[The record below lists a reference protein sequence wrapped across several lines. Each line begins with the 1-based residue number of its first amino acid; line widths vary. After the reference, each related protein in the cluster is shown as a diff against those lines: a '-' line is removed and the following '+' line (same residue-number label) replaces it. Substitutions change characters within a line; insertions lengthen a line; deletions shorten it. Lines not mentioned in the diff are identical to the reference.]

1 MKIEVLSLT
10 DEAIGERDYCD
21 IMQILING
29 KSVFAVWDGEPED
42 NNLARNFNGCY
53 QVGELLKQAFE
64 AGKNGEELEYITD
77 EVEEL

>member
-10 DEAIGERDYCD
+10 DEAIWERLDCD
-21 IMQILING
+21 VIQILIDG

-42 NNLARNFNGCY
+42 NNLARNFNDCY
-53 QVGELLKQAFE
+53 QVGELMRQAFE

-77 EVEEL
+77 KVEEL